1 MNSLPV
7 RIFGLSTALLLAGLP
22 LESRAEAPSAPK
34 TNAGLAKT
42 ADKDFGK
49 LSADGVSAFNDIHLA
64 RRAIFDGNPNE
75 AAKFVID
82 AQASLAKAKTSDA
95 VFLKTEAAIRAPG
108 DAMPRPASG
117 AAKSLQTA
125 WIPVDGELELGESFV
140 PTPEKS
146 AAMVTARKS
155 LDKGDP
161 AQTLQTIKLAQ
172 IDVNYTMAIAPLEAT
187 IASVAQANTLMGTH
201 DYYGAS
207 QALRQAETAIR
218 FDEVDDVANVNTQ
231 TASKA
236 K

>member
-1 MNSLPV
+1 MLASLP
-7 RIFGLSTALLLAGLP
+7 RDGHA
-22 LESRAEAPSAPK
+22 ESPATPK
-34 TNAGLAKT
+34 ANAGLAKT
-42 ADKDFGK
+42 ADQEFGR

-82 AQASLAKAKTSDA
+82 AQESLAKAKTSDA
-95 VFLKTEAAIRAPG
+95 VFMKAEAAIRAPG
-108 DAMPRPASG
+108 DAMPPPTSA
-117 AAKSLQTA
+117 AAKTGQTA

-155 LDKGDP
+155 LDKGDT
-161 AQTLQTIKLAQ
+161 AKSLQTIKLAQ
-172 IDVNYTMAIAPLEAT
+172 IDVNYTMAIAPLDAT

-218 FDEVDDVANVNTQ
+218 FDEVDDVANVNNQ
-231 TASKA
+231 MASKA